1 MDHPPGM
8 RRELYRM
15 PHEEAVA
22 LLARAPYVHLASTTP
37 LGEPVLRVVHGVVV
51 GELLAFHA
59 APAGEKMDCLGRAAV
74 VSAEEVVA
82 EIPSYFLDP
91 ERACPAT
98 TYYRSAQVHGLVE
111 EVTDLPTKAAVL
123 AALMEKFQPE
133 GGHVPIHAE
142 HPLYRKA
149 LEGLLVA
156 GVRLERVDGKGKLG
170 QNRKPEEITA
180 IAEKLWQRGKPGDPA
195 AIEALLSANPEAPI
209 PAFLRGPGGERL
221 IAASSPADAD
231 AAAELLFGAYWLVG
245 VAKADIAAAQRGSAA
260 WVVAKDADGRVVA
273 TARALS
279 DGRERAWVFDV
290 FVASSRRG
298 AGLGGA
304 LVALLL
310 DHPALRDVA
319 LVALR
324 TRDAQ
329 RVYERLG
336 FVTRALLPSS
346 HGAWS
351 SSEMT
356 LARRR

>member
-1 MDHPPGM
+1 M

-15 PHEEAVA
+15 SREEAVA
-22 LLARAPYVHLASTTP
+22 LFARAPYVHLASTTA
-37 LGEPVLRVVHGVVV
+37 LGEPVLRVVHGVVL
-51 GELLAFHA
+51 GDLLAFHA

-74 VSAEEVVA
+74 LSAEEVVA

-91 ERACPAT
+91 QRACPAT
-98 TYYRSAQVHGLVE
+98 TYYRSAQVHGPVE

-133 GGHVPIHAE
+133 GGHVPITAE

-149 LEGLLVA
+149 IEGLLVA

-170 QNRKPEEITA
+170 QNRKPEELA
-180 IAEKLWQRGKPGDPA
+180 VIAEKLWQRGRPGDPA
-195 AIEALLSANPEAPI
+195 AIEALLGANPEAPV
-209 PAFLRGPGGERL
+209 PAFLRGPRGERL
-221 IAASSPADAD
+221 CAAPSSADAE
-231 AAAELLFGAYWLVG
+231 AAAELLFGAYWLPG

-260 WVVAKDADGRVVA
+260 WVVAKDDAGHVVA
-273 TARALS
+273 TARALA
-279 DGRERAWVFDV
+279 DGRQRGWIFDV
-290 FVASSRRG
+290 LVAPERRG

-310 DHPALRDVA
+310 AHPALRDVA

-336 FVTRALLPSS
+336 FVTHAVLPSS

-351 SSEMT
+351 SSEMV